1 MITASHLDQNVFNL
15 VFLFP
20 SLNACSLVFF
30 FSGIISPR
38 CINFTIKFTLLTD
51 LLHSMDIIKL
61 YIRNI

>member
-38 CINFTIKFTLLTD
+38 CINFTINRFITFD
-51 LLHSMDIIKL
+51 G
-61 YIRNI
+61 YN